1 MGHCQ
6 RLVVLSLWH
15 PMKPLVE
22 KYISCEMRSPTLRK
36 VAALWSQKQRQGSG
50 APQAASH
57 QGTTTRTSVT
67 SAGRWCPISKT
78 TNLPW
83 NLTPLRRRLNAVT
96 VGKCSGRGG
105 IWKNTH
111 LQEPPASPFPV
122 RSLLF
127 VTSAR
132 ENLRQAQLWKGIPWN
147 TRVRGHINA
156 NVCNKLFGRGTD
168 LRGHLRIHTRER
180 PCSCTMCGKKFYSWL
195 KLNRHKNIHAR
206 EASRTSKKDS
216 AQSHSG
222 SNTAEIIK

>member
-1 MGHCQ
+1 MSNFKNYKSPVKSHT
-6 RLVVLSLWH
+6 
-15 PMKPLVE
+15 VE
-22 KYISCEMRSPTLRK
+22 KTFECSDCGKMFRERWDLKKHPST
-36 VAALWSQKQRQGSG
+36 
-50 APQAASH
+50 
-57 QGTTTRTSVT
+57 GTTCKS
-67 SAGRWCPISKT
+67 I
-78 TNLPW
+78 
-83 NLTPLRRRLNAVT
+83 
-96 VGKCSGRGG
+96 
-105 IWKNTH
+105 
-111 LQEPPASPFPV
+111 PV

-180 PCSCTMCGKKFYSWL
+180 PYSCTMCGKKFYSWL